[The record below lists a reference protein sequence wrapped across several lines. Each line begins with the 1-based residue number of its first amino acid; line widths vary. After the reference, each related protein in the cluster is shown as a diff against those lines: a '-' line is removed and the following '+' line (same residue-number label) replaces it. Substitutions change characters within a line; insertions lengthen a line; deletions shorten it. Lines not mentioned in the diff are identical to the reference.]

1 MTVFRQ
7 ENVDDFYDTG
17 EELGSG
23 QFAVVK
29 KCREKSTGLQFAAKF
44 IKKRRTKSSRR
55 GVSREDIEREVSILT
70 EIQHPNVITLHEVY
84 ENKTDVILILELV
97 AGGELFDFLAEK
109 ESLTEEEATEF
120 LKQILNGVY
129 YLHSLQIAHF
139 DLKVRCRGRA
149 ARWKLR
155 QTPALA
161 VHLLKQR
168 QLGLRVFCFLHVFS
182 KQNSHRKA
190 TGFTCSYASKG
201 H

>member
-7 ENVDDFYDTG
+7 ENLEEHYETG
-17 EELGSG
+17 EDLGSG

-29 KCREKSTGLQFAAKF
+29 KCREKSTGQQFAAKF

-55 GVSREDIEREVSILT
+55 GVGREDIEREVSILK
-70 EIQHPNVITLHEVY
+70 EIRHPNVITLHDVY

-120 LKQILNGVY
+120 LKQILNGVQ

-139 DLKVRCRGRA
+139 DLKPENIMLLDKNVPKPRIKIIDFGLA
-149 ARWKLR
+149 HKIDFGNEFKNIFGTPEFVGEKLD
-155 QTPALA
+155 T
-161 VHLLKQR
+161 VKTLLSQSVK
-168 QLGLRVFCFLHVFS
+168 
-182 KQNSHRKA
+182 
-190 TGFTCSYASKG
+190 
-201 H
+201 